1 MKLSQMYRLL
11 DYINHVTSTQARDF
25 AHISKLQHE
34 LLDNSEPDTVPPRYA
49 QGVPADAKTVTVNLF
64 KGAITISCGHRYVG
78 FYRKVGDEVSCAT
91 CGRPGQIV
99 AVHTAIVDHVVPADY
114 PKMPPASCGV
124 VPRHNRWLYKWIPH
138 PQHMVSVR
146 YKDAGYWYIYVA
158 EYPRTF
164 FARLDTESVAK
175 LICEAVNG
183 FNENRGHAVDY
194 KGEYERLYNS
204 VRELQALVGWPE
216 VFAVD
221 INSLLHRI
229 RELVKS

>member
-1 MKLSQMYRLL
+1 MKQSQMMRLL
-11 DYINHVTSTQARDF
+11 DYINHVTSTG
-25 AHISKLQHE
+25 AHDLRTISALQHE
-34 LLDNSEPDTVPPRYA
+34 LINNAEPDTLPPRYA
-49 QGVPADAKTVTVNLF
+49 
-64 KGAITISCGHRYVG
+64 GATPV
-78 FYRKVGDEVSCAT
+78 
-91 CGRPGQIV
+91 
-99 AVHTAIVDHVVPADY
+99 DY
-114 PKMPPASCGV
+114 PKMPAASCGV

-164 FARLDTESVAK
+164 FARLDTESAAK

-204 VRELQALVGWPE
+204 VRELQALVGSPE

-221 INSLLHRI
+221 MNSLLRRI
-229 RELVKS
+229 RELVKP